1 MNETSKMDPF
11 KVRLFNEFDDHAYK
25 VLGVSGDR
33 VREVRHLPHA
43 VTDISL
49 FTTSTIY
56 PLPAFVNNLIVIT
69 ASSLEMISRCK
80 TN

>member
-11 KVRLFNEFDDHAYK
+11 KKRLYDEFEDHAYK
-25 VLGVSGDR
+25 ILGVSGDR

-56 PLPAFVNNLIVIT
+56 RLPASVDNVIVIT
-69 ASSLEMISRCK
+69 ASSLQMISRCI

>member
-11 KVRLFNEFDDHAYK
+11 KKRLYDEFEDHAYK
-25 VLGVSGDR
+25 ILGVSGDR

-56 PLPAFVNNLIVIT
+56 RSPASADNVIVII
-69 ASSLEMISRCK
+69 ASSLQMISRCI